1 MTLKSFF
8 FPRMNKQKGAQFLH
22 LFWFLNNKII
32 KISLTYLGINCI
44 KKKMLRVEK
53 KRNIEKVDANVSSL
67 SHQNGTNLL
76 PMWLKQCVSRWLP
89 KSTHGSCISYVL
101 FNNQ

>member
-22 LFWFLNNKII
+22 LFLFLNNKII

-44 KKKMLRVEK
+44 KKKNVESRK
-53 KRNIEKVDANVSSL
+53 EKE
-67 SHQNGTNLL
+67 H
-76 PMWLKQCVSRWLP
+76 
-89 KSTHGSCISYVL
+89 
-101 FNNQ
+101 

>member
-22 LFWFLNNKII
+22 LFLFLNNKII
-32 KISLTYLGINCI
+32 KISLTYLGINCKK

-76 PMWLKQCVSRWLP
+76 PM
-89 KSTHGSCISYVL
+89 
-101 FNNQ
+101 